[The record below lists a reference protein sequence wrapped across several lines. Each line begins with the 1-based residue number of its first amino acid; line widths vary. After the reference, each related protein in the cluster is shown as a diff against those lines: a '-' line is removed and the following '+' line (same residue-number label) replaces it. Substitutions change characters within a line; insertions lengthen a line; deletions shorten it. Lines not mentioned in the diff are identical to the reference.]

1 MRNLLYVAALLG
13 GSLLPL
19 AQPAGAA
26 AVVVT
31 RPHGYYYNRHYYHH
45 PYYHHPYYYR
55 YHYHGRGY
63 YR

>member
-13 GSLLPL
+13 SSLLPL

-31 RPHGYYYNRHYYHH
+31 RPHGYYHYRHYYHH
-45 PYYHHPYYYR
+45 PYYHR